1 MDFFTGVTSLV
12 MMTPMVV
19 VIVATKTVVML
30 LMTVIMLIGGNK
42 DDVLGESGEGH
53 LDGGGR
59 RGEGALRHCAGT
71 QQIVITMSKILKA

>member
-1 MDFFTGVTSLV
+1 

-19 VIVATKTVVML
+19 VIVATKTVS
-30 LMTVIMLIGGNK
+30 LMTVILLLGGNK
-42 DDVLGESGEGH
+42 DDVQGESGEGH

-71 QQIVITMSKILKA
+71 QPWISSSIKRIIMSNIFKA

>member
-1 MDFFTGVTSLV
+1 

-19 VIVATKTVVML
+19 VILATKTVDAYDH
-30 LMTVIMLIGGNK
+30 GGNK

-71 QQIVITMSKILKA
+71 QPWISSPIK

>member
-1 MDFFTGVTSLV
+1 

-19 VIVATKTVVML
+19 VIVATKTVS

-53 LDGGGR
+53 LD
-59 RGEGALRHCAGT
+59 
-71 QQIVITMSKILKA
+71 